1 LPNDIP
7 TPTTVTPEFLTE
19 CLRSAGHDGVRVR
32 GFDGK
37 PVGTGQ
43 VGQCIRYSLD
53 LEGGDGTAP
62 RTLVA
67 KFASDDPTS
76 RQTGVQLR
84 NYLKETHFYQD
95 LQARL
100 RIDTPRCYYAAIEG
114 EGPEHMLLL
123 EDMAPAEQGD
133 QLAGCTPELARAA
146 VLELVGLHAPSWCDE
161 SLRGIDWLGEPSDGT
176 VAIGRMLYRA
186 QLAPFFERFRDR
198 LESDEAD
205 IIARAADSQGPPFE
219 LLRDVYSLVHID
231 YRLDNLLVDHSPDPP
246 RVSVVDWQ
254 SVTIGNPLTDVAYF
268 LGAGL
273 LPEVR
278 REVEE
283 GIVREYHQ
291 ALCDTGIA
299 GYAWDDCWTDYRRSV
314 FSGFAV
320 TVIASVLVVQ
330 TERGDEMFTAMARRH
345 ARHALDLGSD
355 EFFTA

>member
-1 LPNDIP
+1 VI
-7 TPTTVTPEFLTE
+7 
-19 CLRSAGHDGVRVR
+19 
-32 GFDGK
+32 
-37 PVGTGQ
+37 
-43 VGQCIRYSLD
+43 
-53 LEGGDGTAP
+53 
-62 RTLVA
+62 
-67 KFASDDPTS
+67 
-76 RQTGVQLR
+76 
-84 NYLKETHFYQD
+84 
-95 LQARL
+95 
-100 RIDTPRCYYAAIEG
+100 
-114 EGPEHMLLL
+114 
-123 EDMAPAEQGD
+123 
-133 QLAGCTPELARAA
+133 
-146 VLELVGLHAPSWCDE
+146 
-161 SLRGIDWLGEPSDGT
+161 
-176 VAIGRMLYRA
+176 
-186 QLAPFFERFRDR
+186 
-198 LESDEAD
+198 
-205 IIARAADSQGPPFE
+205 
-219 LLRDVYSLVHID
+219 
-231 YRLDNLLVDHSPDPP
+231 DNLLVDHSPDPP